1 MGGGRW
7 EMRDEGRG
15 LSLLFFCGVGD
26 KNLSADRDEGLAF
39 GALGF
44 WRQAQDGRE
53 PGVWSRERRAR
64 LWKHRVAETSDGQT
78 IRRQILAVSPSATI
92 LKCGGAATDFP

>member
-1 MGGGRW
+1 
-7 EMRDEGRG
+7 MRDEGRG

-26 KNLSADRDEGLAF
+26 ENLSADRDEGLAF

-44 WRQAQDGRE
+44 WRQAQDSRE